1 MILNKTNNLNKGFTL
16 LELLI
21 VIGILAI
28 LSAVTILVINPAE
41 LLRKSRDTQRIS
53 DLGAIN
59 SALAFYLVN
68 TSTISMGSV
77 SSSYS
82 VTSTTCLG
90 RIAVATTSQ
99 SVNSTGWL
107 PVDLA
112 TLAVGSP
119 ISKYPIDPN
128 PAYTGES
135 QRYYVYLTDGAGKWE
150 LITGLESTYYT
161 VTENKLN
168 KDGGRFDGLYEVGN
182 KLDILTAVTSTCF
195 GGAYYL
201 RGPGQSTGG
210 LIFYDKGSYTDGWR
224 YLEAAASDQGTS
236 SWGVAPCYGTAIS
249 GADGTAIGTGHQ
261 NTEDMIIATGCTNA
275 AQLTHGVPIGGY
287 NDWFLPSK
295 DELNKMWKN
304 LKSGTDENGDVYT
317 PIGGFA
323 SNYYWSSSEYSANYA
338 WVQYFSDGYQA
349 SGLKYSAYYV
359 RAVRAF

>member
-128 PAYTGES
+128 PEYSGNN
-135 QRYYVYLTDGAGKWE
+135 QRYYAYLTDGAGKWE
-150 LITGLESTYYT
+150 ITANLESTYYT
-161 VTENKLN
+161 STDDRES
-168 KDGGRFDGLYEVGN
+168 KDGGNENSLYEVGN
-182 KLDILTAVTSTCF
+182 KLDLLNTSANCYWAYNVGDTGPA
-195 GGAYYL
+195 GGKIAFD
-201 RGPGQSTGG
+201 Q
-210 LIFYDKGSYTDGWR
+210 GSYINGWR
-224 YLEAAASDQGTS
+224 YLEAAPSDQSTGIVWHATN
-236 SWGVAPCYGTAIS
+236 
-249 GADGTAIGTGHQ
+249 DGTTGATAQALGTGNA
-261 NTEDMIIATGCTNA
+261 NTNLIIALYGAENNA
-275 AQLTHGVPIGGY
+275 AKLCSDLVLGGY
-287 NDWFLPSK
+287 SDWFLPSYE
-295 DELNKMWKN
+295 ELNKLYIN
-304 LKSGTDENGDVYT
+304 RVA
-317 PIGGFA
+317 IGGFTGI
-323 SNYYWSSSEYSANYA
+323 YYWSSSEYDASYA
-338 WVQYFSDGYQA
+338 WRQSFYDGLQG
-349 SGLKYSAYYV
+349 SRPKNYSPLFV